1 MQKNHKNLYPKGFR
15 KKYFSLAAILA
26 LNSALLAQSQNTA
39 ILEKSDSAQQD
50 LKLSIIHA
58 EEFVENADFKEE
70 FDAQSIALSNA
81 QNIYDFLNSNS
92 LLTIRSQYGNPYTAN
107 IDLRGFG
114 QNGHKNL
121 VILVDG
127 IRIDNIDSTPI
138 SLSSIPLDSIQKIE
152 IIRGKGTTKYGN
164 GAVSGILKITTS
176 RKAGGALN
184 LSYASYDTL
193 NSQFFART
201 VQDTLNI
208 GVYGQY
214 QHTEGERYLSN
225 LGDEKSG
232 SYNKNG
238 GITAFLYPSN
248 DLLLKANLN
257 YAKYGIKYAN
267 PISKEAFEQDPTLPG
282 NGHTHQNRWDL
293 TYSTGLT
300 SFSESGIVT
309 DINIG
314 GNRNTSRYINYNNR
328 YDGKGM
334 FGDFN
339 SQFKNDSFLVEI
351 GGDFR
356 ANERRN
362 LGQKAEVNTMLAYL
376 NGEKYINAST
386 FNAGI
391 ALQRVITKQSGVY
404 SEQNNLFG
412 GELGYQ
418 YALNS
423 QISLYASYARSFN
436 VPNVDWMLYYDPLTF
451 TPIAN
456 PYIDVATFDT
466 YQIGAKGIFGI
477 HTISGNAFIIQGND
491 EAFYGYSEITG
502 VIANQSLDKTQ
513 RIGGELQFTTQFGSS
528 LYSTLSYAYVDST
541 IKSGQYNGKEIPGVS
556 KHTFTASLNY
566 LPITHLN
573 LGVHYKFGSGMYDY
587 NDFNNTQNKAPNYQ
601 SLNLNASYTF
611 KDFEVYAYVN
621 NLTNHKNAIVVS
633 GAYYPYAFE
642 RTFGG
647 GIKYRW

>member
-1 MQKNHKNLYPKGFR
+1 MKKTTKNLYPKGFR

-26 LNSALLAQSQNTA
+26 LNASLLAQSQNTA
-39 ILEKSDSAQQD
+39 MLEKSDSANKN
-50 LKLSIIHA
+50 LKLSVIHA

-81 QNIYDFLNSNS
+81 QNIYDFLNANS
-92 LLTIRSQYGNPYTAN
+92 LLTIRSNYGNPYTQN

-121 VILVDG
+121 AIIVDG
-127 IRIDNIDSTPI
+127 IRLDNVDSAPI
-138 SLSSIPLDSIQKIE
+138 SLSGIPLDSIQKIE

-164 GAVSGILKITTS
+164 GAVSGILKITTT
-176 RKAGGALN
+176 RKSGGALD

-201 VQDTLNI
+201 VRDTLNI

-214 QHTEGERYLSN
+214 QHTQGDRYLSN
-225 LGDEKSG
+225 LSDEKSG

-257 YAKYGIKYAN
+257 YAKYAIKYAN
-267 PISKEAFEQDPTLPG
+267 PIPKETFENNPKLPG

-293 TYSTGLT
+293 TYSTGFT
-300 SFSESGIVT
+300 SFSDSGITT
-309 DINIG
+309 DVNIG
-314 GNRNTSRYINYNNR
+314 GSRNTSRYINFDSKYE
-328 YDGKGM
+328 GKGL

-339 SQFKNDSFLVEI
+339 AQFKNDSFMAEI
-351 GGDFR
+351 GGELR
-356 ANERRN
+356 TNERQN
-362 LGQKAEVNTMLAYL
+362 SGQKAEVNTMLIYG
-376 NGEKYINAST
+376 NGEKYLGDST
-386 FNAGI
+386 LNAGI
-391 ALQRVITKQSGVY
+391 STQRIITKQSGTY
-404 SEQNNLFG
+404 SEQDNLLG

-418 YALNS
+418 YALNR

-436 VPNVDWMLYYDPLTF
+436 VPNVDWMLYYNPISF

-477 HTISGNAFIIQGND
+477 HTINGNVFVIQGKD
-491 EAFYGYSEITG
+491 EAFYGFNKLTG
-502 VIANQSLDKTQ
+502 VTTNQSLGKTQ
-513 RIGGELQFTTQFGSS
+513 RIGGELQFTTQFSTSFYSS
-528 LYSTLSYAYVDST
+528 LSYAYVDAEIRSNE
-541 IKSGQYNGKEIPGVS
+541 YRGKEIPGVS
-556 KHTFTASLNY
+556 KHTFTTSLNY
-566 LPITHLN
+566 LPLTNLN
-573 LGVHYKFGSGMYDY
+573 LGVHYKFGSKMHDY
-587 NDFNNTQNKAPNYQ
+587 NDFDNTKNKAPNYQ

-611 KDFEVYAYVN
+611 KNFEVYAYVN

-633 GAYYPYAFE
+633 GAYYPYEFE

-647 GIKYRW
+647 GVKYTW